1 MDIFLIFLIIT
12 GIIALVLIIVNIV
25 LLNYSYKA
33 NKKIDEL
40 LEKGKI
46 KDFKDVFLSQ
56 KDKNDNLE
64 KQLREAFLKIK
75 NLEDISKKTVQKI
88 GVVRFDPFN
97 ELGGKQSFAVAI
109 LDDRNTGFIISSIFV
124 SESNRVFVKSV
135 KEGKSEYTLSNEELE
150 AIDKAINGR

>member
-25 LLNYSYKA
+25 LFNYSYKA

-109 LDDRNTGFIISSIFV
+109 LDDRNTGFIISSILV